1 MSSFKTALEVV
12 EKGKVKVKKHC
23 FSWQWTSFV
32 TLEFIVWPC
41 VGVAIVSSK
50 MSPIPLEL
58 GFSPLKSPRCLAV
71 RAYIHRL
78 FFGLHGEKAE
88 GREIIDYKTFNSKTK
103 MLERIWEDNLK
114 ATNLEE
120 ENLFFFFLREKIL
133 KSVDSLMIEGKDLKG
148 VCNCFSTV

>member
-1 MSSFKTALEVV
+1 M
-12 EKGKVKVKKHC
+12 
-23 FSWQWTSFV
+23 

-71 RAYIHRL
+71 RVYIHRL

-88 GREIIDYKTFNSKTK
+88 GREIIDYKTFNSKIK
-103 MLERIWEDNLK
+103 MLEKTWKDNLK

-120 ENLFFFFLREKIL
+120 ENLFFFF
-133 KSVDSLMIEGKDLKG
+133 KG
-148 VCNCFSTV
+148 ENLEVC